1 MTAKRFFTFGLAL
14 YVVLSLTDLALTY
27 LIVHRGIG
35 YESNPVAEAWLHDHG
50 WEGLAVFKALSV
62 AVFGATVVVL
72 ARHRPRTADALVVAG
87 CAALL
92 FVIAHSWRM
101 IDDHGRRP
109 ADAKPFPIDGPPQR
123 RLPAPVAPDE
133 AEPEPPGKT
142 PRLPPPPGD

>member
-14 YVVLSLTDLALTY
+14 YVGLSLTDLALTY

-35 YESNPVAEAWLHDHG
+35 YESNPVAEAWLHRHG

-62 AVFGATVVVL
+62 VVFGATVVVL

-92 FVIAHSWRM
+92 VVVTHSWRM
-101 IDDHGRRP
+101 IDAHARRP
-109 ADAKPFPIDGPPQR
+109 ASAQPFPVEGPPGR
-123 RLPAPVAPDE
+123 RLPAPEEFGAT
-133 AEPEPPGKT
+133 EPEPPAKT
-142 PRLPPPPGD
+142 PRPLPPPGG